1 MSLPIRITTD
11 DIQAVCT
18 YLVTKPTGATP
29 KETKGV
35 VDKKH
40 LDFRKLAAM
49 KEWHLIDEVA
59 GKYKIT
65 ATGRDCVRSE
75 AGKVQVLSN
84 LIRDTPPY
92 LAVVERAAHRHE
104 DSMTATDVAAHWY
117 DHFKD
122 IVSGSAA
129 MLNGQAVVFFQVAAG
144 AGFGRLIIGR
154 KGQPTR
160 FGFNMD
166 TVTAFVSGTPSR
178 QLQKAEK
185 TEERPADEE
194 LAEERTDTQAASQ
207 PTLLATL
214 GQGIFVAHG
223 KNKKPF
229 EQLKKIL
236 EEFRIPYRV
245 AIEEPNLGHPISSK
259 VRDIMKSCNCAILI
273 FSADEEFKDKDG
285 NTIWRPS
292 ENVVTELGAA
302 ACLYDNRIVI
312 MREKGVTFPTNFR
325 DMGVISF
332 EKDQLG
338 AKTLDILKELISF
351 GIVKVST

>member
-1 MSLPIRITTD
+1 MTLPIRITTD
-11 DIQAVCT
+11 DIQAVCS

-35 VDKKH
+35 VDKRH
-40 LDFRKLAAM
+40 LDSRKLAAM

-65 ATGRDCVRSE
+65 ATGRDCVRGE
-75 AGKVQVLSN
+75 TGKVQVLSN
-84 LIRDTPPY
+84 LIRETPPY
-92 LAVVERAAHRHE
+92 LAVVERVAHRHE

-117 DHFKD
+117 DHFKN

-129 MLNGQAVVFFQVAAG
+129 MLNAQAVVFFQVAAG

-154 KGQPTR
+154 KGQSTR
-160 FGFNMD
+160 FGFN
-166 TVTAFVSGTPSR
+166 TEAVSAFVSGKPSR

-185 TEERPADEE
+185 TEEKPADEE
-194 LAEERTDTQAASQ
+194 SVEERDDTRIVSQ
-207 PTLLATL
+207 PTLLATP
-214 GQGIFVAHG
+214 GQGIFIAHG
-223 KNKKPF
+223 KNNNPF

-245 AIEEPNLGHPISSK
+245 ATEEPNLGLPISCK

-292 ENVVTELGAA
+292 ENVVSQLGAA
-302 ACLYDNRIVI
+302 AFLYDNRIVI
-312 MREKGVTFPTNFR
+312 MKEEGVTFPTNFR
-325 DMGVISF
+325 DIGFISF
-332 EKDQLG
+332 EKDQLDS
-338 AKTLDILKELISF
+338 KTLDILKELIGF